1 MTLQVFITPPDT
13 FFRAGV
19 GERRDLL
26 ASMAD
31 VGLDGVFYA
40 DHVSFRNGA
49 GMDGLILLAGLS
61 QLHPT
66 LTVEVGVYLLPL
78 RHPVLVARQL
88 STLWELAPGRI
99 AFGVGVG
106 GEDRHE
112 ITSCEV
118 DPRTRGVRC
127 DESLEV
133 LARLLAG
140 ETVTHH
146 GRFFHLDEVLI
157 RPVPDPAIPVYVGG
171 RSDAAIRRTGRYG
184 EGWIGTWCSAERFRA
199 AVALC
204 DETAAGAGRAPVA
217 WHHQLQTWVGVGRD
231 RDRARNAVAGAMERF
246 YGVPFS
252 AFERYTPYGSPAEV
266 AEFLRPYVDA
276 GVQQFNIT
284 PCGDPDED
292 LVALTGEIR
301 RALLA

>member
-118 DPRTRGVRC
+118 DPRTRGARC

-133 LARLLAG
+133 LGRLLAG

-157 RPVPDPAIPVYVGG
+157 RPVPAPAIPVYVGG

-184 EGWIGTWCSAERFRA
+184 EGWIGTWCSAERFGT

-204 DETAAGAGRAPVA
+204 DETAAAAGRAPVA

-231 RDRARNAVAGAMERF
+231 RDRARAAVAGAMERF
-246 YGVPFS
+246 YGVPFR

-276 GVQQFNIT
+276 GVRQFNIT

-301 RALLA
+301 AALLS